1 MQSPIR
7 ERVHGALT
15 ATAGLLL
22 FVGGLALI
30 DGRVRRQLTAMF
42 AGPGPTEELV
52 AFHERLGELLF
63 IALQAIRDQTIEHA
77 PLVIFS
83 LAAAVLMLFMMRT
96 T

>member
-1 MQSPIR
+1 MKSPLR

-15 ATAGLLL
+15 ATVGLLL

-30 DGRVRRQLTAMF
+30 DGRVRRQLATMF
-42 AGPGPTEELV
+42 AAPGPTEELV
-52 AFHERLGELLF
+52 AFNERLGELLF